1 MNDISYAIAIII
13 LCILLLFILTT
24 YSDTLFWKDKSAIKY
39 RSLSDL
45 KRMHPFKFEDYV
57 AKLYKNMGYSVKQT
71 KRTGDGGKDI
81 VATKNGQTYF
91 VECKRYSDPINVHKM
106 RDFVGACVLGGKDVK
121 GIYVTTSSFTNDAK
135 SAANRIGIQMIDGN
149 KLMSMIRSKTR

>member
-13 LCILLLFILTT
+13 LCVLLLFILTT
-24 YSDTLFWKDKSAIKY
+24 YSDTLFWKDKSVIEY

-149 KLMSMIRSKTR
+149 KLMSMIKSKTR

>member
-13 LCILLLFILTT
+13 LCVLLLFILTT
-24 YSDTLFWKDKSAIKY
+24 YSDTLFWKDKSAIEY

-45 KRMHPFKFEDYV
+45 KRMHPFKFEDYI

-71 KRTGDGGKDI
+71 KRTGDGGKDMI
-81 VATKNGQTYF
+81 ATKNGQTYF
-91 VECKRYSDPINVHKM
+91 VECKRYSDPVNVHKM
-106 RDFVGACVLGGKDVK
+106 RDFVGACVLGGKDIK

>member
-13 LCILLLFILTT
+13 LCVLLLFILTA
-24 YSDTLFWKDKSAIKY
+24 YSDTLFWKDKSAIEY

>member
-13 LCILLLFILTT
+13 LCVLLLFILTT
-24 YSDTLFWKDKSAIKY
+24 YSDTLFWKDKSAIEY

-106 RDFVGACVLGGKDVK
+106 RDFVGACVLGGKDIK
-121 GIYVTTSSFTNDAK
+121 GIYVTPSSFTNDAK

>member
-1 MNDISYAIAIII
+1 MNDISYVIAIII
-13 LCILLLFILTT
+13 LCVLLLFILTT
-24 YSDTLFWKDKSAIKY
+24 YSDTLFWKDKSAIEY
-39 RSLSDL
+39 RSLNDL

>member
-13 LCILLLFILTT
+13 LCVLLLFILTT
-24 YSDTLFWKDKSAIKY
+24 YSDTLFWKDKSGIEY

-149 KLMSMIRSKTR
+149 KLMSMVRSKTR

>member
-1 MNDISYAIAIII
+1 MSDISYTIAIII
-13 LCILLLFILTT
+13 LCVLLLFILIT
-24 YSDTLFWKDKSAIKY
+24 YSDTLFWKDKSGIEY

-71 KRTGDGGKDI
+71 KRTGDGGKDMI
-81 VATKNGQTYF
+81 ATKNGQTYF
-91 VECKRYSDPINVHKM
+91 VECKRYSDPVNVHKM
-106 RDFVGACVLGGKDVK
+106 RDFVGACVLGGKDIK

-135 SAANRIGIQMIDGN
+135 SAANRIGIKMIDGN

>member
-13 LCILLLFILTT
+13 LCVLLLFILTI
-24 YSDTLFWKDKSAIKY
+24 YSDTLFWKDKSAIEY

>member
-1 MNDISYAIAIII
+1 MNDISYIIAIII
-13 LCILLLFILTT
+13 LCVLLLFILIT
-24 YSDTLFWKDKSAIKY
+24 YSDTLFWKDKSGIEY

-121 GIYVTTSSFTNDAK
+121 GVYVTTSSFTNDAK

>member
-1 MNDISYAIAIII
+1 MNAISYAIAIII
-13 LCILLLFILTT
+13 LCVLLLFILTT
-24 YSDTLFWKDKSAIKY
+24 YSDTLFWKDKSAIEY

>member
-1 MNDISYAIAIII
+1 MSDISYVIAIII
-13 LCILLLFILTT
+13 LCVLLLFILTT
-24 YSDTLFWKDKSAIKY
+24 YSDTLFWKDKSAIEY

>member
-1 MNDISYAIAIII
+1 MNDISYIIAIII
-13 LCILLLFILTT
+13 LCVLLLFILIT
-24 YSDTLFWKDKSAIKY
+24 YSDTLFWKDKSGIEY

>member
-13 LCILLLFILTT
+13 LCVLLLFILTT
-24 YSDTLFWKDKSAIKY
+24 YSDTLFWKDKSGIEY

-81 VATKNGQTYF
+81 IATKNGQTYF
-91 VECKRYSDPINVHKM
+91 VECKRYSDPVNVHKM
-106 RDFVGACVLGGKDVK
+106 RDFVGACVLGGKDIK

-149 KLMSMIRSKTR
+149 KLMSMIRS

>member
-13 LCILLLFILTT
+13 LCVLLLFILTT
-24 YSDTLFWKDKSAIKY
+24 YNDTLFWKDKSVIKY

>member
-1 MNDISYAIAIII
+1 MNNISYAIAIII
-13 LCILLLFILTT
+13 LCVLLLFILTT
-24 YSDTLFWKDKSAIKY
+24 YSDTLFWKDKSAIEY

>member
-1 MNDISYAIAIII
+1 MNDISYIIAIII
-13 LCILLLFILTT
+13 LCVLLLFILIT
-24 YSDTLFWKDKSAIKY
+24 YSDTLFWKDKSGIEY

-91 VECKRYSDPINVHKM
+91 VECKRYSDPVNVHKM
-106 RDFVGACVLGGKDVK
+106 RDFVGACVLGGKDIK

-135 SAANRIGIQMIDGN
+135 NAANRIGIQMIDGN
-149 KLMSMIRSKTR
+149 KLMSMVRSKTR

>member
-1 MNDISYAIAIII
+1 MSDISYTIAIII
-13 LCILLLFILTT
+13 LCVLLLFILIT
-24 YSDTLFWKDKSAIKY
+24 YSDTLFWKDKSGIEY

-81 VATKNGQTYF
+81 IATKNGQTYF
-91 VECKRYSDPINVHKM
+91 VECKRYSDPVNVHKM
-106 RDFVGACVLGGKDVK
+106 RDFVGACVLGGKDIK

>member
-1 MNDISYAIAIII
+1 MNDTSYAIAIII
-13 LCILLLFILTT
+13 LCVLLLFILTT
-24 YSDTLFWKDKSAIKY
+24 YSDTLFWKDKSAIEY

>member
-1 MNDISYAIAIII
+1 MNDISYIIAIII
-13 LCILLLFILTT
+13 LCVLLLFILIT
-24 YSDTLFWKDKSAIKY
+24 YSDTLFWKDKSGIEY

-45 KRMHPFKFEDYV
+45 KRMHPFKFEDYI

-81 VATKNGQTYF
+81 IATKNGQTYF
-91 VECKRYSDPINVHKM
+91 VECKRYSDPVNVHKM
-106 RDFVGACVLGGKDVK
+106 RDFVGACVLGGKDIK

-135 SAANRIGIQMIDGN
+135 SAANRIGIKMIDGN

>member
-13 LCILLLFILTT
+13 LCVLLLFILTT
-24 YSDTLFWKDKSAIKY
+24 YSDTLFWKDKSGIEY

-71 KRTGDGGKDI
+71 KRTGDGGKDMI
-81 VATKNGQTYF
+81 ATKNGQTYF

>member
-13 LCILLLFILTT
+13 LCVLLLFILTT
-24 YSDTLFWKDKSAIKY
+24 YSDTLFWKDKSVIEYK
-39 RSLSDL
+39 SLSDL

>member
-13 LCILLLFILTT
+13 LCVLLLFILTT
-24 YSDTLFWKDKSAIKY
+24 YSDTLFWKDKSGIEY

-45 KRMHPFKFEDYV
+45 KRMHPFKFEDYI

-149 KLMSMIRSKTR
+149 KLMSMVRSKTR

>member
-13 LCILLLFILTT
+13 LCVLLLFILIT
-24 YSDTLFWKDKSAIKY
+24 YSDTLFWKDKSGIEY

>member
-13 LCILLLFILTT
+13 LCVLLLFILTT
-24 YSDTLFWKDKSAIKY
+24 YSDTLFWKDKSAIEY

-71 KRTGDGGKDI
+71 KRTGDGGKDM

-135 SAANRIGIQMIDGN
+135 SAANRIGIQMLSLIH
-149 KLMSMIRSKTR
+149 I

>member
-1 MNDISYAIAIII
+1 MNDISYVIAIII
-13 LCILLLFILTT
+13 LCVLLLFILTT
-24 YSDTLFWKDKSAIKY
+24 YSDTLFWKDKSVIEY

>member
-1 MNDISYAIAIII
+1 MSDISYVIAIII
-13 LCILLLFILTT
+13 LCVLLLFILTT
-24 YSDTLFWKDKSAIKY
+24 YSDTLFWKDKSVIEY

-81 VATKNGQTYF
+81 IATKNGQTYF
-91 VECKRYSDPINVHKM
+91 VECKRYSDPVNVHKM

-135 SAANRIGIQMIDGN
+135 SAANRIGIKMIDGN

>member
-1 MNDISYAIAIII
+1 
-13 LCILLLFILTT
+13 
-24 YSDTLFWKDKSAIKY
+24 
-39 RSLSDL
+39 
-45 KRMHPFKFEDYV
+45 
-57 AKLYKNMGYSVKQT
+57 MGYSVKQT

>member
-13 LCILLLFILTT
+13 LCVLLLFILTT

-39 RSLSDL
+39 KSLSDL

>member
-13 LCILLLFILTT
+13 LCVLLLFILTT
-24 YSDTLFWKDKSAIKY
+24 YSDTLFWKDKSAIEY

-57 AKLYKNMGYSVKQT
+57 ARLYKNMGYSVKQT

-81 VATKNGQTYF
+81 VVTKNGQTYF

-149 KLMSMIRSKTR
+149 KLMGMIRSKTR

>member
-1 MNDISYAIAIII
+1 MNDVSYIIAIII
-13 LCILLLFILTT
+13 LCVLLLFILIT
-24 YSDTLFWKDKSAIKY
+24 YSDTLFWKDKSGIEY

-71 KRTGDGGKDI
+71 KRTGDGGKDMI
-81 VATKNGQTYF
+81 ATKNGQTYF
-91 VECKRYSDPINVHKM
+91 VECKRYSDPVNVHKM
-106 RDFVGACVLGGKDVK
+106 RDFVGACVLGGKDIK

>member
-13 LCILLLFILTT
+13 LCVLLLFILTT
-24 YSDTLFWKDKSAIKY
+24 YSDTLFWKDKSAIEY

-71 KRTGDGGKDI
+71 KRTWDGGKDI

-149 KLMSMIRSKTR
+149 KLMGMIRSKTR

>member
-13 LCILLLFILTT
+13 LCVLLLFILTT
-24 YSDTLFWKDKSAIKY
+24 YSDTLFWKDKSAIEY

-57 AKLYKNMGYSVKQT
+57 AKLYTNMGYSVKQT

>member
-13 LCILLLFILTT
+13 LCVLLLFILTT
-24 YSDTLFWKDKSAIKY
+24 YSDTLFWKDKSAIEY

-81 VATKNGQTYF
+81 VATKNRQTYF

>member
-13 LCILLLFILTT
+13 LCVLLLFILTT
-24 YSDTLFWKDKSAIKY
+24 YSDTLFWKDKSAIEYK
-39 RSLSDL
+39 SLSDL

-71 KRTGDGGKDI
+71 RRTGDGGKDI

>member
-1 MNDISYAIAIII
+1 MNDIFYAIAIII
-13 LCILLLFILTT
+13 LCVLLLFILTT

>member
-1 MNDISYAIAIII
+1 MNDTSYAIAIII
-13 LCILLLFILTT
+13 LCVLLLFILTT
-24 YSDTLFWKDKSAIKY
+24 YSDTLFWKDKSAIEY

-91 VECKRYSDPINVHKM
+91 VECKRYSDPISVHKM

>member
-1 MNDISYAIAIII
+1 MSDISYVIAIII
-13 LCILLLFILTT
+13 LCVLLLFILTT
-24 YSDTLFWKDKSAIKY
+24 YSDTLFWKDKSVIEY

>member
-1 MNDISYAIAIII
+1 
-13 LCILLLFILTT
+13 
-24 YSDTLFWKDKSAIKY
+24 
-39 RSLSDL
+39 
-45 KRMHPFKFEDYV
+45 MHPFKFEDYV

-71 KRTGDGGKDI
+71 KRTGDGGKDM

>member
-1 MNDISYAIAIII
+1 MS
-13 LCILLLFILTT
+13 
-24 YSDTLFWKDKSAIKY
+24 SMKKSAIEY